1 MNTDGKKILVVDDNQ
16 FFLHA
21 FSEAIHKFCGFQGE
35 VKEVSA
41 GYRAIDEAKSRFY
54 DLCFLD
60 VNLPDMNGIDLMRRI
75 NAISPAT
82 RIAIMT
88 ASYIPEDL
96 KKSIEEEASLFVEKP
111 LDLHQIKDFLN
122 HEVGIVRATHTEPK
136 RTGQV
141 SFSER
146 RLEERSTADNTFHY
160 SVQLPSVKE
169 HKGQIVNVCDGGQCI
184 MTDSHHEPGLM
195 IRFNHAGEKRA
206 GVVKW
211 SVLDK
216 DTMMYRTGIKFIESG
231 T

>member
-1 MNTDGKKILVVDDNQ
+1 MKRDGKKILVVDDNQ
-16 FFLHA
+16 LFLHS

-41 GYRAIDEAKSRFY
+41 GYKALHEAKSCFY

-75 NAISPAT
+75 KGISPET

-96 KKSIEEEASLFVEKP
+96 KKSIEEEACLFVEKP

-122 HEVGIVRATHTEPK
+122 DELRLVRAVHTEPEHP
-136 RTGQV
+136 RGGT
-141 SFSER
+141 FSEK
-146 RLEERSTADNTFHY
+146 RLEERSTADNTFNY
-160 SVQLPSVKE
+160 SVQLPSARE
-169 HKGQIVNVCDGGQCI
+169 HKGQVVNVCDGGQCI
-184 MTDSHHEPGLM
+184 MTDTHHEPGLM
-195 IRFNHAGEKRA
+195 IRFNHDGEKRT
-206 GVVKW
+206 GVVRW